1 MKKYLFIG
9 LMAVLATSCEKDP
22 DLSKLDNN
30 FTVYTN
36 YDSKT
41 NFNDFKTYCL
51 PDSILLIGQGM
62 KAEYWKD
69 ENAQEIIKQVA
80 DEMDTRGYTRVKVIK
95 NANIGLQ
102 LSFTRQTT
110 QIIGTGGWYGGG
122 WYNGW
127 WGPGYW
133 GPYWNDWY
141 YPYPVSYSYD
151 TNALI
156 IEMVDLTSKEEG
168 GENKQLPVVW
178 YASASGYSYGNGKTN
193 LLFLLDGVDQAF
205 AQSDYITRNN

>member
-62 KAEYWKD
+62 KAEFWKD

-110 QIIGTGGWYGGG
+110 QIIGTGGWYASLEMCIRDSGMEADGITAGG
-122 WYNGW
+122 
-127 WGPGYW
+127 
-133 GPYWNDWY
+133 D
-141 YPYPVSYSYD
+141 PVIGD
-151 TNALI
+151 HIGTTGI
-156 IEMVDLTSKEEG
+156 IRIL
-168 GENKQLPVVW
+168 
-178 YASASGYSYGNGKTN
+178 
-193 LLFLLDGVDQAF
+193 
-205 AQSDYITRNN
+205 

>member
-22 DLSKLDNN
+22 DLSRLDNN

-69 ENAQEIIKQVA
+69 EK
-80 DEMDTRGYTRVKVIK
+80 K
-95 NANIGLQ
+95 L
-102 LSFTRQTT
+102 LSRLLMRW
-110 QIIGTGGWYGGG
+110 I
-122 WYNGW
+122 
-127 WGPGYW
+127 
-133 GPYWNDWY
+133 
-141 YPYPVSYSYD
+141 
-151 TNALI
+151 
-156 IEMVDLTSKEEG
+156 
-168 GENKQLPVVW
+168 PVVIQ
-178 YASASGYSYGNGKTN
+178 GLK
-193 LLFLLDGVDQAF
+193 
-205 AQSDYITRNN
+205 

>member
-62 KAEYWKD
+62 KAEFGRMRMHK
-69 ENAQEIIKQVA
+69 K
-80 DEMDTRGYTRVKVIK
+80 
-95 NANIGLQ
+95 L
-102 LSFTRQTT
+102 LSRLLMRW
-110 QIIGTGGWYGGG
+110 I
-122 WYNGW
+122 
-127 WGPGYW
+127 
-133 GPYWNDWY
+133 
-141 YPYPVSYSYD
+141 
-151 TNALI
+151 
-156 IEMVDLTSKEEG
+156 
-168 GENKQLPVVW
+168 PVVIQ
-178 YASASGYSYGNGKTN
+178 GLK
-193 LLFLLDGVDQAF
+193 
-205 AQSDYITRNN
+205 

>member
-62 KAEYWKD
+62 KAE
-69 ENAQEIIKQVA
+69 NIKVG
-80 DEMDTRGYTRVKVIK
+80 RS
-95 NANIGLQ
+95 IGRMRMHKKL
-102 LSFTRQTT
+102 LSRLLMRW
-110 QIIGTGGWYGGG
+110 I
-122 WYNGW
+122 
-127 WGPGYW
+127 
-133 GPYWNDWY
+133 
-141 YPYPVSYSYD
+141 
-151 TNALI
+151 
-156 IEMVDLTSKEEG
+156 
-168 GENKQLPVVW
+168 PVVIQ
-178 YASASGYSYGNGKTN
+178 GLK
-193 LLFLLDGVDQAF
+193 
-205 AQSDYITRNN
+205 